1 MNSFILSLFLN
12 GKHIIFHNLVVVE
25 FVHLDLY
32 VLVECNVTNEYLN
45 ISNGNV
51 TYNRY
56 YYTQNLIYT
65 CDEGYRGIN
74 RVTCQS
80 DGTWS
85 ILPACI
91 QIPTT
96 THNGLYKS

>member
-1 MNSFILSLFLN
+1 MTS
-12 GKHIIFHNLVVVE
+12 
-25 FVHLDLY
+25 
-32 VLVECNVTNEYLN
+32 EYLN

-65 CDEGYRGIN
+65 CDDGYRDIN

-85 ILPACI
+85 ILPLCI
-91 QIPTT
+91 QEVTLT
-96 THNGLYKS
+96 SSSKYKHINTNIYS